1 MTTLRR
7 VIGTRRRWHKP
18 SAYFLL
24 CLPVPL
30 VGCGNQI
37 AFELSG
43 VIAENIRAA
52 VSRFGAAPEEGECA
66 PVPNRCGPVD
76 VFGVLVPDCPL
87 GVVCFSQACNSHDLC
102 YAMCGTS
109 RDGCDN
115 AFFEDLTSI
124 CARSLAGT
132 VQRFSRCLAL
142 AYVYWQSVV
151 RFGQAAFDVSQGH
164 SCACQQST
172 DRATLSAASRVD
184 GFPRTPPFADR
195 DDDLMP
201 DEWEETVG
209 LDPTDPSDALADFDS
224 DGLVNLQEFIYD
236 TNPFDPAGDRDRV
249 DDAAAAAAIRAYP
262 GLAREDQDAPSG
274 D

>member
-7 VIGTRRRWHKP
+7 VIGSRRRWHRP
-18 SAYFLL
+18 TAYFILS
-24 CLPVPL
+24 LPLPL

-43 VIAENIRAA
+43 VVAESIRSA
-52 VSRFGAAPEEGECA
+52 VSRFGTASEEEKCA
-66 PVPNRCGPVD
+66 PVPDRCGPAG

-87 GVVCFSQACNSHDLC
+87 GDVCFTQACNSHDLC
-102 YAMCGTS
+102 YGVCGTP

-115 AFFEDLTSI
+115 AFFEDMTSI
-124 CARSLAGT
+124 CARSLPGT

-151 RFGQAAFDVSQGH
+151 RFGQATFDAMQGH
-164 SCACQQST
+164 ACACHQST
-172 DRATLSAASRVD
+172 NRATLSAASRID
-184 GFPRTPPFADR
+184 GFPRMPPFADR
-195 DDDLMP
+195 DDDLIP

-209 LDPTDPSDALADFDS
+209 LDPADPSDALVDSDS

-236 TNPFDPAGDRDRV
+236 TNPFDPAGDPDRV
-249 DDAAAAAAIRAYP
+249 DDATAAAIRAYT
-262 GLAREDQDAPSG
+262 GLAREDQDAPLG